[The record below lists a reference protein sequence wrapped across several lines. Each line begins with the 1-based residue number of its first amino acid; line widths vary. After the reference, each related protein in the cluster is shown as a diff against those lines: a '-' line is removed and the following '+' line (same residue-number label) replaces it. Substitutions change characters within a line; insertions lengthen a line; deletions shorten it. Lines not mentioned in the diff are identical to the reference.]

1 MYALLEIRGKQYKV
15 KENSTILV
23 PGWEEIKP
31 EEVKVLM
38 VKDEENTV
46 VGTPFVES
54 AEIEFEPVKQIRT
67 KKIKVRRFK
76 AKVNYHRK
84 KSHRIRYTILRVKG
98 IKTSVLTEG

>member
-38 VKDEENTV
+38 VKDEANTV
-46 VGTPFVES
+46 VGTPFVEG

-67 KKIKVRRFK
+67 KKNQGETFQ
-76 AKVNYHRK
+76 
-84 KSHRIRYTILRVKG
+84 SE
-98 IKTSVLTEG
+98 S

>member
-38 VKDEENTV
+38 VKDEANTV
-46 VGTPFVES
+46 VGTP
-54 AEIEFEPVKQIRT
+54 
-67 KKIKVRRFK
+67 
-76 AKVNYHRK
+76 
-84 KSHRIRYTILRVKG
+84 
-98 IKTSVLTEG
+98 